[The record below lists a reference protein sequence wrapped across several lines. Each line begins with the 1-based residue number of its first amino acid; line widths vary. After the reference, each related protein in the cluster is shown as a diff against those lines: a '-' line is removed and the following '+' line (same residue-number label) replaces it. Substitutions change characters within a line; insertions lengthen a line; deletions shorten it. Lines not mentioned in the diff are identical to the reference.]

1 MTDFFGKQRTHQQR
15 SQLLYRLFFAVI
27 FGHFL
32 VACGLLWLVLLVLL
46 HFDAEFSALLWATVI
61 SAVVT
66 VWTFGWG
73 SFQEYQR
80 LKLGGR
86 AVAKYANA
94 KRLFID
100 SEPLNWQNLPA
111 DAPKIRLTEQSMIV
125 QDARF
130 LPPAYQRYIEFAN
143 QMAIASGVALPA
155 LYVLPHEYG
164 INAFVAGHTASDT
177 VIVVSQ
183 GALEKLSDNALYGL
197 VAHEFGHILHG
208 DASFNIK
215 MSVVMAGLNMGYDLT
230 NKSLESNQKIPYQTT
245 LMADSWS
252 DISKRQNQL
261 PLGSETF
268 DKQQWVN
275 YWKKNATAVEQYQR
289 QSSWAYDA
297 EYDSDGSGNVLILPA
312 MVGNLL
318 FASSIFF
325 GKKIKHYFGIQR
337 EFLADATSMQLTR
350 SNAIID
356 TLKAIQT
363 DSIGSQLYAN
373 RLAQFNHFYFADS
386 QNRPATALT
395 SHPSLAERLQKA
407 KRQRHGGR

>member
-1 MTDFFGKQRTHQQR
+1 MADFFGKQRTHQQR

-27 FGHFL
+27 LGHFL
-32 VACGLLWLVLLVLL
+32 LAWGLVWGVFLLFS
-46 HFDAEFSALLWATVI
+46 HFSAPFSSLLWALLI
-61 SAVVT
+61 SGVVT
-66 VWTFGWG
+66 VWMFGWG

-86 AVAKYANA
+86 AVAKHANA

-100 SEPLNWQNLPA
+100 TEPLNWQTLPA
-111 DAPKIRLTEQSMIV
+111 DEPKIRLTEQSMIV
-125 QDARF
+125 QDVRF
-130 LPPAYQRYIEFAN
+130 LPPAYQRYHEVAS

-155 LYVLPHEYG
+155 LYVLPNEYG
-164 INAFVAGHTASDT
+164 INAFVAGHQPSDT
-177 VIVVSQ
+177 VMVVSQ
-183 GALEKLSDNALYGL
+183 GALEKLSDEALYGL
-197 VAHEFGHILHG
+197 IAHEFGHILHG

-230 NKSLESNQKIPYQTT
+230 NKTLEANPPKVYPTT
-245 LMADSWS
+245 LNADSWS
-252 DISKRQNQL
+252 DISKRNQTAM
-261 PLGSETF
+261 PLGAETF

-275 YWKKNATAVEQYQR
+275 YWKKNATAVEQYHR
-289 QSSWAYDA
+289 QSSWAYDD
-297 EYDSDGSGNVLILPA
+297 EYDTDGSGNVLILPA
-312 MVGNLL
+312 VVGNML

-325 GKKIKHYFGIQR
+325 GKKIKHHFGIQR

-356 TLKAIQT
+356 TLKAIQS

-386 QNRPATALT
+386 QNRPATTLT
-395 SHPSLAERLQKA
+395 SHPSLNERLQMA
-407 KRQRHGGR
+407 KRQRH